1 MFEIVDAEE
10 QYQFCGQRSGGYVI
24 SIRISIASSEKLKW
38 PHFLNFGGGGGHSVT
53 TRSALFSVNLS
64 LDINYIWLVQLQP

>member
-1 MFEIVDAEE
+1 VFEIVDAEE

-38 PHFLNFGGGGGHSVT
+38 PHFLNFGGGGTQRHDS
-53 TRSALFSVNLS
+53 LS
-64 LDINYIWLVQLQP
+64 PVQRQLEPRY